1 MYVLLVDSSDEYF
14 SKTTSSMEASAIAAL
29 EWACVTDWR
38 LRPSHSKDW
47 ITWMYERVEELTIIV
62 REQRVEWHAKA
73 TEEHPDVLSLNS
85 ERKRFFQEFLL
96 TGSITAKSIAQAQC
110 EDEVCLFDDST
121 TSTTSKKPR
130 LFKDGIL

>member
-1 MYVLLVDSSDEYF
+1 MCAVASMFF
-14 SKTTSSMEASAIAAL
+14 STSVAQIGNLGSE
-29 EWACVTDWR
+29 
-38 LRPSHSKDW
+38 PSHP
-47 ITWMYERVEELTIIV
+47 TIIV